1 MEEHNTTN
9 EKETKHKQ
17 YDCPCCKTMIG
28 LHNKARHEKTKRH
41 KDNLITVKEE
51 TQTEEPK
58 TETETETTS
67 ETKTRTKT
75 EAEPNVDEDSEIYKR
90 LQYMT
95 LISGDC
101 F

>member
-17 YDCPCCKTMIG
+17 YECPCCKIMIG
-28 LHNKARHEKTKRH
+28 LHNKARHERTKRH

-51 TQTEEPK
+51 TKTEEPK
-58 TETETETTS
+58 TEKKS
-67 ETKTRTKT
+67 NVKTVNDIF
-75 EAEPNVDEDSEIYKR
+75 ER
-90 LQYMT
+90 LEYMT
-95 LISGDC
+95 MISGDC

>member
-17 YDCPCCKTMIG
+17 YECPCCKIMIG
-28 LHNKARHEKTKRH
+28 LHNKARHERTKQH
-41 KDNLITVKEE
+41 KDNLITVNEE

-58 TETETETTS
+58 TETETE
-67 ETKTRTKT
+67 EQL
-75 EAEPNVDEDSEIYKR
+75 NVGEESEIYKR
-90 LQYMT
+90 IEYMT
-95 LISGDC
+95 MISGDG

>member
-9 EKETKHKQ
+9 EKESTHKQ
-17 YDCPCCKTMIG
+17 YECPCCKIMIG
-28 LHNKARHEKTKRH
+28 LRNKARHERTKRH

-58 TETETETTS
+58 TETETE
-67 ETKTRTKT
+67 EQL
-75 EAEPNVDEDSEIYKR
+75 NVDEESEIYKR
-90 LQYMT
+90 IEYMT
-95 LISGDC
+95 MISGDC

>member
-17 YDCPCCKTMIG
+17 YDCPCCKIMIG
-28 LHNKARHEKTKRH
+28 LHNKARHERTKRH

-58 TETETETTS
+58 TETETE
-67 ETKTRTKT
+67 EQL
-75 EAEPNVDEDSEIYKR
+75 NVDEESEIYKR
-90 LQYMT
+90 IEYMT
-95 LISGDC
+95 MISGDC

>member
-17 YDCPCCKTMIG
+17 YECPCCKIMIG
-28 LHNKARHEKTKRH
+28 LHNKARHERTKRH

-58 TETETETTS
+58 TEKKS
-67 ETKTRTKT
+67 NVKTVNDIF
-75 EAEPNVDEDSEIYKR
+75 ER
-90 LQYMT
+90 LEYMT
-95 LISGDC
+95 MISGDC

>member
-17 YDCPCCKTMIG
+17 YECPCCKIMIG
-28 LHNKARHEKTKRH
+28 LHNKARHERTKRH

-58 TETETETTS
+58 TE
-67 ETKTRTKT
+67 KQLNV
-75 EAEPNVDEDSEIYKR
+75 EPVNDIFER
-90 LQYMT
+90 LEYMT
-95 LISGDC
+95 MIGGDC

>member
-17 YDCPCCKTMIG
+17 YECPCCKIMIG
-28 LHNKARHEKTKRH
+28 LHNKRH

-58 TETETETTS
+58 TE
-67 ETKTRTKT
+67 KQLNV
-75 EAEPNVDEDSEIYKR
+75 EPVNA
-90 LQYMT
+90 
-95 LISGDC
+95 
-101 F
+101 